1 MNENWETEYFF
12 YAWLFDLFER
22 VDYERQMFI
31 RGYLEAFEENNGRIS
46 ENPEKAD
53 QIVRRFDK
61 YDTLQDALN
70 AREDK
75 S

>member
-1 MNENWETEYFF
+1 M
-12 YAWLFDLFER
+12 
-22 VDYERQMFI
+22 
-31 RGYLEAFEENNGRIS
+31 FEEYNGRIS